1 MQMRETWQ
9 GAILALSNFMS
20 PGEQM
25 AGSVQLLG
33 AQHTASMPFLLKPV
47 A

>member
-20 PGEQM
+20 PGEQT